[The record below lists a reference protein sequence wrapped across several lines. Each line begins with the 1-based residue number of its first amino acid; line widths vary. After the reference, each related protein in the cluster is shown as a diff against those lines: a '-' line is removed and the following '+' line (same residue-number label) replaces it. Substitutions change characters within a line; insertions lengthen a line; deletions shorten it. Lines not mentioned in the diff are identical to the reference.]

1 MATDSPSTFSPRMSS
16 VGGYSSCSTPGHAV
30 SLAFGVLLVNS
41 QLAEHANTA
50 ELRLTGAVSATC
62 TCTWINH
69 TSNLGAHA
77 LRSPG
82 VRAVPGQ
89 DAGPVGLPHL
99 AMLPAA
105 SPVGRARVNH
115 AAAHSFPNQGQV
127 PIRGERRAGQAQ
139 LRPETLKQAAL
150 AFNGPAYQGLEAHNL
165 SESDLEFAQAHL
177 RILCGLYGVLRPLD
191 LIQPYR
197 LEMGQ
202 KFANNRGKDLYEFW
216 GDSIVTELDALF
228 REEEANEDEK
238 KPRVLVN
245 VASQEYFKSLP
256 RDALEKAGISVVDC
270 VFKDDGK
277 IKSVYAKR
285 ARGLMCRYLIQK
297 RVDSL
302 EGITGFDLEGYKY
315 SSAASSDETF
325 VFTRTAAEQ
334 KAALQ
339 QTKAKA
345 STPKAKA
352 SPKTKR
358 AAINAEKK
366 EPKVEEA
373 IKDDNDKPQLRR
385 STRKKRKTD

>member
-1 MATDSPSTFSPRMSS
+1 MPSARLVYVLSPAKTLDLSVSRISQCSQPR
-16 VGGYSSCSTPGHAV
+16 
-30 SLAFGVLLVNS
+30 LLS
-41 QLAEHANTA
+41 DAH
-50 ELRLTGAVSATC
+50 ELIT
-62 TCTWINH
+62 
-69 TSNLGAHA
+69 
-77 LRSPG
+77 
-82 VRAVPGQ
+82 
-89 DAGPVGLPHL
+89 
-99 AMLPAA
+99 
-105 SPVGRARVNH
+105 
-115 AAAHSFPNQGQV
+115 
-127 PIRGERRAGQAQ
+127 Q
-139 LRPETLKQAAL
+139 LRTLSQTKVKSLLGVSDALAKLNYDRFQSFDVSETATKASDPSETLKQAAL